1 MRKEWSQRYKER
13 ADKNA
18 IGEKNGL
25 VVIPKNI
32 FKVVKCH
39 K

>member
-18 IGEKNGL
+18 VEREKWTGGDSKKTYL
-25 VVIPKNI
+25 K
-32 FKVVKCH
+32 
-39 K
+39 